1 MSMNRWLA
9 AAALLPSVLTM
20 WASAQDAPLF
30 EVEEDAFHLYLLAGQ
45 SNMAGR
51 GVPAELDRTAHP
63 RVFALNRENRWVPA
77 VEPLHF
83 DKPAIVGV
91 GPGLAF
97 GKAMAQADPNVVIGL
112 IPCAVGGSPISAWKP
127 EAYYAAT
134 GVRPYD
140 DAMARCRIAGQRGTF
155 KGVLWHQGEND
166 SNAEDGPLY
175 AQRLTELIR
184 QLRQDLKAPDLL
196 FVAGTPADAFIART
210 PESRF
215 VIEAIQA
222 VAKADQRVFWVSA
235 AGLACKDDQVHFSTE
250 AARTL
255 GLRYA
260 QAMLR
265 RQNITPDDLHP

>member
-1 MSMNRWLA
+1 MKSRFLFTLLLLGVLA
-9 AAALLPSVLTM
+9 STTWAQENPLP
-20 WASAQDAPLF
+20 
-30 EVEEDAFHLYLLAGQ
+30 EVHKDAFHLYLLAGQ

-51 GVPAELDRTAHP
+51 GVPAEQDKTAHP

-97 GKAMAQADPNVVIGL
+97 GKAMAESDPNIIIGL
-112 IPCAVGGSPISAWKP
+112 VPCAVGGSPIAAWKP
-127 EAYYAAT
+127 LAYYPAT
-134 GVRPYD
+134 GAHPYD
-140 DAMARCRIAGQRGTF
+140 DAMARCRIAGQRGTV
-155 KGVLWHQGEND
+155 KGVLGHQGDSD
-166 SNAEDGPLY
+166 SNAQDGPVY

-184 QLRQDLKAPDLL
+184 RLRQDLNAPNLL

-210 PESRF
+210 PDSRF
-215 VIEAIQA
+215 VIEAIRVA
-222 VAKADQRVFWVSA
+222 AKADERVFWVSA
-235 AGLACKDDQVHFSTE
+235 AGLACKDDQVHFNTE
-250 AARTL
+250 AAGTL

-260 QAMLR
+260 QAMLH

>member
-1 MSMNRWLA
+1 MRSRLFFALLLLGVLA
-9 AAALLPSVLTM
+9 AAAWAQENPLP
-20 WASAQDAPLF
+20 
-30 EVEEDAFHLYLLAGQ
+30 EVRKDAFHLYLLAGQ

-51 GVPAELDRTAHP
+51 GVPAEQDKTAHP

-77 VEPLHF
+77 VDPLHF

-112 IPCAVGGSPISAWKP
+112 VPCAVGGSPISVWKP
-127 EAYYAAT
+127 EAYYPAT
-134 GVRPYD
+134 GVHPYD
-140 DAMARCRIAGQRGTF
+140 DAIARCRIAGQRGTF
-155 KGVLWHQGEND
+155 KGVLWHQGESD

-184 QLRQDLKAPDLL
+184 RLRQDLNAPDLL

-215 VIEAIQA
+215 VIEPIRAA
-222 VAKADQRVFWVSA
+222 AKADERVFWVSA
-235 AGLACKDDQVHFSTE
+235 AGLACKDDQVHFNTE
-250 AARTL
+250 AARRL

-260 QAMLR
+260 LAMLR
-265 RQNITPDDLHP
+265 RQNVSPDDLRP

>member
-1 MSMNRWLA
+1 MRSRFFFTLLLLGVLA
-9 AAALLPSVLTM
+9 GATWAQENPLPGV
-20 WASAQDAPLF
+20 QK
-30 EVEEDAFHLYLLAGQ
+30 DAFHLYLLAGQ

-51 GVPAELDRTAHP
+51 GVLTEQDKTAHP

-97 GKAMAQADPNVVIGL
+97 GKAMAEADPNVIVGL
-112 IPCAVGGSPISAWKP
+112 VPCAVGGSPISVWRPQAHYP
-127 EAYYAAT
+127 AT
-134 GVRPYD
+134 GVHPYD
-140 DAMARCRIAGQRGTF
+140 DAIARCRIAGQRGVF
-155 KGVLWHQGEND
+155 KGVLWHQGESD

-184 QLRQDLKAPDLL
+184 RLRQDLSAPDLL

-210 PESRF
+210 PDSRF
-215 VIEAIQA
+215 VIEAIRA
-222 VAKADQRVFWVSA
+222 AAKVDERVFWVSA
-235 AGLACKDDQVHFSTE
+235 AGLACKDDQVHFNTE

-265 RQNITPDDLHP
+265 RQNLTLDDPRP